1 MRITEVRVK
10 LMDEPH
16 DRLLAFCS
24 ITFEGNF
31 VIRDLKLIQGKNGL
45 FVAMPSRKLM
55 DRCPGCHAKN
65 HLRALYCNQCGER
78 LRDDRAFKDDEGRSK
93 LYADIAHPI
102 HSDCREHIQEQ
113 ILRAFEQERILAC
126 QPDYICLYD
135 DFGEDRSADLD
146 DHEWTGHHAAVV
158 NRHVD
163 PPEGLRGHHRTFR
176 LADPAR
182 NGRHDSLEDE
192 FGDGL
197 V

>member
-24 ITFEGNF
+24 VTFEGSF
-31 VIRDLKLIQGKNGL
+31 VIRDLKLIQGKCGL

-55 DRCPGCHAKN
+55 DHCRDCGAKN
-65 HLRALYCNQCGER
+65 HLRAQFCNQCGER

-102 HSDCREHIQEQ
+102 HSDCREHIQTEV
-113 ILRAFEQERILAC
+113 LRAFENERVLAQEPNYVC
-126 QPDYICLYD
+126 QYD
-135 DFGEDRSADLD
+135 DLGEERRCERGETNGAAPGGPVNHRFDTAD
-146 DHEWTGHHAAVV
+146 
-158 NRHVD
+158 
-163 PPEGLRGHHRTFR
+163 GLRGQHRALVMETVR
-176 LADPAR
+176 SGPILS
-182 NGRHDSLEDE
+182 HEDE

-197 V
+197 L